1 MLRLSASGRG
11 SSILSQSLS
20 AGCDSPVRVDS
31 SILKSS
37 EEIIRESAGTISPA
51 SNTIM
56 SPGTTSCAETVSR
69 APSLKTFA
77 FGAESFFRVSKTF
90 SAFSSWEKPI
100 TPFKTTIANIAT
112 ASTHSERNPATTA
125 APIRTSIINS
135 VNCFRNFTRR
145 ASFFGSLS
153 RFRPYL
159 ERRSSASPAV
169 RPPLEELSSSRTSS
183 ALLLCHSTLNK
194 TSGQMPPLLP
204 FPGSPHSPHA
214 LPPPSTGFP
223 STLIPPFI
231 IVHFILCLI
240 QKPLCPDKLGGKYS
254 ETQRYHDKG
263 RAGKRYQRNP
273 G

>member
-20 AGCDSPVRVDS
+20 AGCDSRVRVDS

-37 EEIIRESAGTISPA
+37 EEIIRESAGSISPA

-169 RPPLEELSSSRTSS
+169 RPPLEELSSSITSS

-194 TSGQMPPLLP
+194 TSGQMPRLLP
-204 FPGSPHSPHA
+204 FPHPPA
-214 LPPPSTGFP
+214 LPPPSAGFP
-223 STLIPPFI
+223 STLLPPFI

-240 QKPLCPDKLGGKYS
+240 QKPLRPDKLGSKYS

-263 RAGKRYQRNP
+263 RAGKRYHHNP
-273 G
+273 D